1 MINERMFLEI
11 LKSREDRANKQVELL
26 KEYPYSLIS
35 FTLNTPGEIKD
46 NELYRKIHKEGI
58 KAIKETLKRHNL
70 RIIYSEE
77 TSKITGPE
85 CYIMVDTNAHDLKK
99 LMVDIEDEHKLGR
112 IFDIDVF
119 GKNHEQI
126 SRSEMGL
133 SSRKCLICNEDA
145 RICMRNRTHSYEE
158 LIRKVEEMAS
168 TIGD

>member
-1 MINERMFLEI
+1 MINEKILLEI

-46 NELYRKIHKEGI
+46 NDLYRKIYKEGI
-58 KAIKETLKRHNL
+58 KAILETLKSHNL
-70 RIIYSEE
+70 KVIFCEE
-77 TSKITGPE
+77 ISKITGPE
-85 CYIMVDTNAHDLKK
+85 CYIIVATDAHNLKK

-119 GKNHEQI
+119 DKNHEQI
-126 SRSEMGL
+126 SRSEMRL
-133 SSRKCLICNEDA
+133 RPRKCLICNEDA

-158 LIRKVEEMAS
+158 LIRKVEDMAR
-168 TIGD
+168 T